1 MENIKKSS
9 KKLKEYFIPNMIE
22 TLVSLQN
29 NINIKKKLTKS
40 IFDFDDEKMII
51 YYTKLISDN
60 KSLLSDNL
68 SILLRN
74 YFELINTYETN
85 LGRIKN
91 EILNVQKILIENK
104 LEEIK
109 ELFENKETK
118 KDKMPDYLNLIEL
131 NDKYSKLLK
140 INWDLLDFKD
150 YFKNPDKLLKAI
162 ININDNLTQF

>member
-1 MENIKKSS
+1 MENIKKST

-104 LEEIK
+104 LEESK

-118 KDKMPDYLNLIEL
+118 KDKMPAYLNLIEL

-140 INWDLLDFKD
+140 INWDLLDFKH

>member
-1 MENIKKSS
+1 MEYIKKIT

-22 TLVSLQN
+22 TLISLQN
-29 NINIKKKLTKS
+29 NINIKKNLTKS
-40 IFDFDDEKMII
+40 ILDFNDEKMII
-51 YYTKLISDN
+51 YYIKLISDN
-60 KSLLSDNL
+60 KSLISNNL
-68 SILLRN
+68 SILLNN

-91 EILNVQKILIENK
+91 EILTVQKILIENK

-109 ELFENKETK
+109 DLFENNEIK
-118 KDKMPDYLNLIEL
+118 KDKMGNYLNLIEL

-140 INWDLLDFKD
+140 INWEILDFKD

-162 ININDNLTQF
+162 IIINDDLTQF

>member
-1 MENIKKSS
+1 MENIKKST

-29 NINIKKKLTKS
+29 NINIKKNLTKS

-51 YYTKLISDN
+51 YYTKLLSDN
-60 KSLLSDNL
+60 KSLLGDNL
-68 SILLRN
+68 NILLKN

-109 ELFENKETK
+109 DLFENKEIK
-118 KDKMPDYLNLIEL
+118 KDKMPTYLNLIEL

-140 INWDLLDFKD
+140 INWDLLDFED
-150 YFKNPDKLLKAI
+150 YFKNPEKLLKAI

>member
-1 MENIKKSS
+1 MENIKKST

-29 NINIKKKLTKS
+29 NINIKKNLTKS
-40 IFDFDDEKMII
+40 IFDFDDEKIII

-91 EILNVQKILIENK
+91 EILNIQKILIENK

-109 ELFENKETK
+109 DLFESKEIK
-118 KDKMPDYLNLIEL
+118 KDKMPTYLNLIEL

-162 ININDNLTQF
+162 ININENLTQF